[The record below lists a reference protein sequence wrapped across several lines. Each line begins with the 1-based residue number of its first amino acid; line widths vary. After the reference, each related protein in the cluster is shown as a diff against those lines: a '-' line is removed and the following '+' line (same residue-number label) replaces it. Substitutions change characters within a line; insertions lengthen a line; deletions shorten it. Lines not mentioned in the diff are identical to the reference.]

1 MKQCQIAIFPASPL
15 WLTMFPPILIPET
28 RMTRILRIDASS
40 RPEGAHS
47 RELANMFISEWLA
60 REPDAEI
67 MQRDLADVTVPHIAN
82 ETIQGYY
89 TPAEQMTPALKEA
102 TALSDLLITEVIDAD
117 VLLIATPMYNFSVPS
132 ALKAWIDQ
140 IVRIGRTFSYDG
152 KSFTGLLPGRRAF
165 IMVAYGAGG
174 YLDGGPFAAAD
185 FLQPYLRFLL
195 GFLGI
200 SDVTFVA
207 IEQTTAD
214 AATVAAG
221 RARAAKLID
230 STVATALS
238 RQNAA

>member
-1 MKQCQIAIFPASPL
+1 MKQWQIALFPASPRCP
-15 WLTMFPPILIPET
+15 TMFPPILIQET
-28 RMTRILRIDASS
+28 RMTRILRIDASP
-40 RPEGAHS
+40 RLDGANS

-60 REPDAEI
+60 HEPDAEI
-67 MQRDLADVTVPHIAN
+67 MQRDLAGVPVPHIAN

-89 TPAEQMTPALKEA
+89 TPAGQMTPALKEA
-102 TALSDLLITEVIDAD
+102 TVLSDLLISEVVNAD

-152 KSFTGLLPGRRAF
+152 KGFAGLLRGRRAF

-185 FLQPYLRFLL
+185 FVQPYLKFLL

-207 IEQTTAD
+207 IENTTAD

-221 RARAAKLID
+221 RARAAKLINA
-230 STVATALS
+230 TVATALS

>member
-1 MKQCQIAIFPASPL
+1 M
-15 WLTMFPPILIPET
+15 LIQET
-28 RMTRILRIDASS
+28 RMTRILRLDASP
-40 RPEGAHS
+40 RRDGAHS

-60 REPDAEI
+60 HEPDAEI
-67 MQRDLADVTVPHIAN
+67 MQRDLAGVPVPHIAN

-102 TALSDLLITEVIDAD
+102 TALSDLLISEVVDAD

-140 IVRIGRTFSYDG
+140 VVRIGHTFSYDG
-152 KSFTGLLPGRRAF
+152 KGFAGLLPGRRAF

-207 IEQTTAD
+207 IEHTTAD

-230 STVATALS
+230 AAVATALS

>member
-1 MKQCQIAIFPASPL
+1 M
-15 WLTMFPPILIPET
+15 LIQET

-40 RPEGAHS
+40 RRDSAHS
-47 RELANMFISEWLA
+47 RELANMFISQWLA

-102 TALSDLLITEVIDAD
+102 TALSDLLISEVVNAD

-140 IVRIGRTFSYDG
+140 VVRIGRTFSYDG
-152 KSFTGLLPGRRAF
+152 KDFAGLLPGRRAF

-200 SDVTFVA
+200 ADVTFVA
-207 IEQTTAD
+207 IENTTAD
-214 AATVAAG
+214 ATTVAAG
-221 RARAAKLID
+221 RARTAKLID
-230 STVATALS
+230 ATVATALS

>member
-1 MKQCQIAIFPASPL
+1 
-15 WLTMFPPILIPET
+15 
-28 RMTRILRIDASS
+28 MTRILRIDASS
-40 RPEGAHS
+40 RRDEAHS
-47 RELANMFISEWLA
+47 RELANLFLSRWLA

-67 MQRDLADVTVPHIAN
+67 MQRDLAEAPVPHIAS

-89 TPAEQMTPALKEA
+89 TPAEQMTAALKTA
-102 TALSDLLITEVIDAD
+102 TALSDRLIAELVDAD

-152 KSFTGLLPGRRAF
+152 KDFAGLLPGKRAF
-165 IMVAYGAGG
+165 VMVAYGAGG

-185 FLQPYLRFLL
+185 FVQPYLRFLL

-214 AATVAAG
+214 AATIAAG
-221 RARAAKLID
+221 RAEAAKQID
-230 STVATALS
+230 ATVAAAMLQ
-238 RQNAA
+238 QNAA